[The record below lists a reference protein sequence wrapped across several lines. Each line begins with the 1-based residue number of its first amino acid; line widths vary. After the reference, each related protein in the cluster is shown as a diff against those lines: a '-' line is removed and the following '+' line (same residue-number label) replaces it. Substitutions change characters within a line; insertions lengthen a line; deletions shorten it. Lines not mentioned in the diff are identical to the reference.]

1 MTVSLELNT
10 YTEQE
15 TCTSRASELKK
26 YLSVGRL
33 GVTSKSEKENKGVYV
48 PISEL
53 LEMGSGTMVVNILDF
68 RLLESLK
75 SALSRTFCAPQV
87 IRRKLNFELL
97 LRELSGI
104 IPTSHNN
111 TNFSKKQFYL
121 ISQHFSWFKN

>member
-33 GVTSKSEKENKGVYV
+33 GVTSKSKKENKGVYV

-53 LEMGSGTMVVNILDF
+53 LEMGGGTMVVNILDF

-87 IRRKLNFELL
+87 IPRKLNFELL
-97 LRELSGI
+97 L
-104 IPTSHNN
+104 
-111 TNFSKKQFYL
+111 
-121 ISQHFSWFKN
+121 